1 MLAFRTIEGIE
12 PGNMIVRLA
21 WLFCLWAASAGFAVC
36 AEPTR
41 VIYFNQPLLIENVD
55 GKAVGPVADLART
68 LFAGLPDIE
77 EPSYLSVKR
86 VEKALVSEKAIGLAL
101 ARSPR
106 REASGLVWVLEL
118 YAEDFRFATLAGH
131 PGIHELED
139 ARSLQRI
146 GANLSS
152 APADFLIDHGFTNL
166 ENAPF
171 KAQAEKLHAGRI
183 DAWFDRPGIILDLWK
198 SWGFPP
204 DELRWSAAFPAPAV
218 WLVAS
223 PKVDPALIE
232 AIKERYARLKREG
245 KLNAVLTE
253 VR

>member
-1 MLAFRTIEGIE
+1 MS
-12 PGNMIVRLA
+12 MRLA
-21 WLFCLWAASAGFAVC
+21 RFFVLWIALTGFAVA

-41 VIYFNQPLLIENVD
+41 LIYFNQPLLIENLD

-77 EPSYLSVKR
+77 EPAYLAVKR
-86 VEKALVSEKAIGLAL
+86 VEKTLVSEKAIGLAL

-106 REASGLVWVLEL
+106 RERLGLVWVLKL
-118 YAEDFRFATLAGH
+118 YDEDFRFATLAKQ
-131 PGIHELED
+131 PGIDGLDD
-139 ARSLQRI
+139 ARRLPHI

-166 ENAPF
+166 DNAPF

-183 DAWFDRPGIILDLWK
+183 DAWFDRPGIIREIWK
-198 SWGFPP
+198 SWGYSP
-204 DELRWSAAFPAPAV
+204 DELHWSAAFPAPSV

-223 PKVDPALIE
+223 PKVDPTLIE
-232 AIKERYARLKREG
+232 TIRQRYARLKQDG
-245 KLNAVLTE
+245 KLGSALAVSH
-253 VR
+253 